1 MGELRK
7 LAADKIGCDP
17 RQIKLLYKGKA
28 LRDNSVAC
36 REEGLKQ
43 NSELM
48 AVVSEAPLPNGR
60 GDESS
65 ESASESE
72 MANGSVRVDV
82 DGTLV
87 GGIPK
92 KSRKGH
98 RGGKK
103 NKNRRDGESG
113 TPTEGRNSPMPGS
126 REGQPQPQPQAPTSQ
141 SPQQGPKSPMNKLDE
156 LSSLFHTKFVPQCVQ
171 YLTNPP
177 SDPKA
182 RDMEHKKLSETI
194 LAQVILK
201 LDEVE
206 TEGNEEARARRKAL
220 VKETQA
226 MLGSLDAVVKK

>member
-1 MGELRK
+1 M
-7 LAADKIGCDP
+7 AAEKIGCNP

-28 LRDNSVAC
+28 LRDNSLPC

-48 AVVSEAPLPNGR
+48 AVVSEAPLLNGR
-60 GDESS
+60 GEDESS

-87 GGIPK
+87 GGGPK
-92 KSRKGH
+92 KVRKGH

-103 NKNRRDGESG
+103 KNRRDGGSG
-113 TPTEGRNSPMPGS
+113 TTTEGRNSPMPGPLPGS
-126 REGQPQPQPQAPTSQ
+126 RDGPSQSHSPTSQ
-141 SPQQGPKSPMNKLDE
+141 PQQQGAGSAAMNKLDE
-156 LSSLFHTKFVPQCVQ
+156 LSSIFHTKFVPQCVQ
-171 YLTNPP
+171 YFTNPP

-182 RDMEHKKLSETI
+182 KDMEHKKLSETI
-194 LAQVILK
+194 LAQIILK
-201 LDEVE
+201 LDEID

-226 MLGSLDAVVKK
+226 MLNKLDEVVTKR